1 MIFCICFCHVKG
13 SPGGDRAPSVF
24 LLMLLALT
32 PRTITLPSGV
42 LPELPGGAPP
52 RLGTGLSGSSSRLV
66 GQARH
71 GLPRL
76 GKDAG
81 ERASLKRGEL
91 APRPRSKKWTSKP
104 TECPGR
110 HQKQRKQ
117 TECWGRKGASGMG
130 RPQRGRRPLAEA
142 SRFPSPCSS
151 AACHYVHSLTS
162 VSCLLSTLPFVSVG
176 STFAL
181 LTKASLPPT
190 CCLAKKGNESLV
202 TESWM
207 MRLWSE
213 EK

>member
-142 SRFPSPCSS
+142 SRLSVSVFQRSLSLCSFTYLRLVLIVYTALCFCRLNVCSS
-151 AACHYVHSLTS
+151 HQ
-162 VSCLLSTLPFVSVG
+162 
-176 STFAL
+176 
-181 LTKASLPPT
+181 SLPAT
-190 CCLAKKGNESLV
+190 YVLFGQG
-202 TESWM
+202 
-207 MRLWSE
+207 R
-213 EK
+213 

>member
-13 SPGGDRAPSVF
+13 SPWGDGALSVF
-24 LLMLLALT
+24 LLMLLALS
-32 PRTITLPSGV
+32 PARSRSP
-42 LPELPGGAPP
+42 PEFCRNSRAGGAPP
-52 RLGTGLSGSSSRLV
+52 RHGTGLSGSSSRLV

-91 APRPRSKKWTSKP
+91 APRPRSKKWTRKP

-151 AACHYVHSLTS
+151 AACHCMFIH
-162 VSCLLSTLPFVSVG
+162 
-176 STFAL
+176 
-181 LTKASLPPT
+181 LPPSRAY
-190 CCLAKKGNESLV
+190 CLHCPLF
-202 TESWM
+202 
-207 MRLWSE
+207 L
-213 EK
+213 